1 MWWADHG
8 EHLQCKIINKSTS
21 CHESLSSSFWDRLCM
36 WDTRPSVSTVLFWLK
51 EQEVEALGSFLTWN
65 QLGRAMPCKALCCN
79 WPGLFLGNW
88 YSFYWAHFFPYRI
101 YILLHPVPFS
111 LTIVVV
117 NYMLHTLKISEWD
130 PMTEYWDTSLWHLA
144 ALHLLNT
151 LSRRWVCVKFCI
163 YCLFLYIYFFSP
175 MYLHQF
181 GVFREGWVLFYGGR
195 TSKTGSWLELKGFL
209 FCLLCSNGSI
219 HLTRCDCM
227 FLTGQNEPQKHVCL
241 GMFLDVQSCCLSSVP
256 AFWVRAR
263 SFQEGQIKVSP
274 KSLIAEQACAKELDL
289 WVGWGPVLDFC
300 AEWVVLKS
308 GSYSLAAFFWNWGVG
323 FVHEE
328 YSAKLVYGC
337 WLPGDVCV
345 CEEEIGDTED
355 GMLCLLFVSE
365 DACCRGPGLC
375 FVLCGQAQTS
385 SGEHS
390 AQLLCQNLPTWK
402 HYLLIYSSA
411 VAETIVIISLLLSEL
426 EESLLVLPFSYVPDL
441 LRLFNEHI
449 HLGAEIELLCR
460 ALLFLL
466 KWVFYLPRQGCWSKF
481 SCHYCPDPEC

>member
-8 EHLQCKIINKSTS
+8 EHLQCKIMNKSTS

-36 WDTRPSVSTVLFWLK
+36 WDTRPSVSTVLLWLK

-117 NYMLHTLKISEWD
+117 NYMLHTLKRSEWD

-163 YCLFLYIYFFSP
+163 YCLFLYIFFSP
-175 MYLHQF
+175 VYLHQF
-181 GVFREGWVLFYGGR
+181 GVFQEGWVLFYGGR

-209 FCLLCSNGSI
+209 FCLCSNGSI

-263 SFQEGQIKVSP
+263 SFQEGQVKVSP

-323 FVHEE
+323 ICPWGVFSEACIWVLAAWRCMCMWRGNWG
-328 YSAKLVYGC
+328 YWGWNAVPPL
-337 WLPGDVCV
+337 CV
-345 CEEEIGDTED
+345 RR
-355 GMLCLLFVSE
+355 CLLPRPWAVLCALWAGTDQQWGAFSTAFVSE
-365 DACCRGPGLC
+365 P
-375 FVLCGQAQTS
+375 S
-385 SGEHS
+385 HME
-390 AQLLCQNLPTWK
+390 
-402 HYLLIYSSA
+402 
-411 VAETIVIISLLLSEL
+411 
-426 EESLLVLPFSYVPDL
+426 
-441 LRLFNEHI
+441 
-449 HLGAEIELLCR
+449 
-460 ALLFLL
+460 ALLAHL
-466 KWVFYLPRQGCWSKF
+466 
-481 SCHYCPDPEC
+481 

>member
-8 EHLQCKIINKSTS
+8 EHLQCKIMNKSTS

-36 WDTRPSVSTVLFWLK
+36 WDTRPSVSTVLLWLK

-163 YCLFLYIYFFSP
+163 YCLFLYFFFSP
-175 MYLHQF
+175 VYLHQF
-181 GVFREGWVLFYGGR
+181 GVFQEGWVLFYGGR

-209 FCLLCSNGSI
+209 FCLCSNGSI

-227 FLTGQNEPQKHVCL
+227 FLTGQNEPQRH
-241 GMFLDVQSCCLSSVP
+241 MFVLECFLMCRAVVFPLFQPSEYVLEVFKKVKSRWVP
-256 AFWVRAR
+256 RALLLNR
-263 SFQEGQIKVSP
+263 
-274 KSLIAEQACAKELDL
+274 L
-289 WVGWGPVLDFC
+289 
-300 AEWVVLKS
+300 VLKNWISELVGVLCWTSVLS
-308 GSYSLAAFFWNWGVG
+308 GWCWRVEVTLWQPFFGTGEWE

-466 KWVFYLPRQGCWSKF
+466 KWVFYVPRQGCWSKF